1 MITRILAAVGAATL
15 ALMAFWGFLLVI
27 APSMPT
33 APAPDKAEA
42 SAPLRNPVLRDVSAQ
57 PHTAVVAAAQPDAPA
72 PALSAG
78 PSPIRPLPSPAP
90 AASLPATPASSPP
103 PQAPADRQFLA
114 SESGPSTD
122 AIDAMPLRRQRHSGN
137 CTRYR
142 TYDPQTQSYRGFD
155 GLVHPCS

>member
-33 APAPDKAEA
+33 APAPDKADA
-42 SAPLRNPVLRDVSAQ
+42 SAPLRNPVLRDVSEQ
-57 PHTAVVAAAQPDAPA
+57 PHTAVVAAGQPGASTA
-72 PALSAG
+72 TLSAG

-90 AASLPATPASSPP
+90 AAGVPAAPASSS
-103 PQAPADRQFLA
+103 PQPALADRQFLA
-114 SESGPSTD
+114 SEGDPSTG

-142 TYDPQTQSYRGFD
+142 TYDPQTQSYRGYD
-155 GLVHPCS
+155 GLVHPCP

>member
-33 APAPDKAEA
+33 VPAPEKAEA

-57 PHTAVVAAAQPDAPA
+57 PHTAVVAAGQPDAPTA
-72 PALSAG
+72 MLSAG
-78 PSPIRPLPSPAP
+78 PSPIRPLPLPARAASVPAP
-90 AASLPATPASSPP
+90 PSSSPP
-103 PQAPADRQFLA
+103 PQAPANRQFLA
-114 SESGPSTD
+114 GEGGPSAD

-142 TYDPQTQSYRGFD
+142 SYDPQTQSYRGYD
-155 GLVHPCS
+155 GVVHACR

>member
-15 ALMAFWGFLLVI
+15 ALMAFWGLVLVI

-33 APAPDKAEA
+33 APGPDKARA
-42 SAPLRNPVLRDVSAQ
+42 SSPLHNPVLRDVSEQ
-57 PHTAVVAAAQPDAPA
+57 PHTAVVAAGQPDAPTA
-72 PALSAG
+72 ALSAG

-90 AASLPATPASSPP
+90 AASVPATPVSSPP
-103 PQAPADRQFLA
+103 AQAPADRQFLA
-114 SESGPSTD
+114 GEGDPSAD
-122 AIDAMPLRRQRHSGN
+122 AIGAMPLRRQRHSGN

-142 TYDPQTQSYRGFD
+142 TYDPQTQSYRGYD